1 MSQSRERST
10 LHRLGPTPIS
20 NSTRVQYFLRQS
32 SRAKRVSG
40 KGTAANDR
48 GRHVTRTSFTTNH
61 ARPPGS
67 KRDGAQ
73 PLPPTGVRMVSR
85 AISIGAIITKRR
97 PQPSRHSNKPCR
109 ISPIARRCSNPLQPS
124 ATPLRPIPIGFT
136 RSTNRRRVIEIEQA
150 RKLHPKGVVRCS
162 TQALQF
168 CVQYALNESH
178 CH

>member
-124 ATPLRPIPIGFT
+124 ATPLRPIPIGFIQ
-136 RSTNRRRVIEIEQA
+136 RSRFEFSRCQAQIMTDEIIDLNRDAELSRRPI
-150 RKLHPKGVVRCS
+150 VR
-162 TQALQF
+162 
-168 CVQYALNESH
+168 EG
-178 CH
+178 